1 MKIDEP
7 KTPYHHD
14 SFDDSIEY
22 DGDAD
27 MGEEYGAFS
36 HNFTRAPPHNEK
48 SHSLMENW
56 DELHDAM
63 QKVKEKQE
71 KKQENIKV
79 EKKKTTTSDKKV
91 NLESDEERDK
101 SSGSESESKH
111 KFKYHKKDEFV
122 SKRKAHYNEFLALRA
137 FREKG
142 LSDDDENFL
151 DQKHHGEVYSPEK
164 PEKPEKSE
172 KPEKPAKPEKSEKPT
187 KSEKGDYMQESS
199 E

>member
-1 MKIDEP
+1 LKKETNRKKRKGIVWDEENLHLNEIQKTPKMKIDEP

-111 KFKYHKKDEFV
+111 KFKYHKK
-122 SKRKAHYNEFLALRA
+122 R
-137 FREKG
+137 
-142 LSDDDENFL
+142 
-151 DQKHHGEVYSPEK
+151 
-164 PEKPEKSE
+164 
-172 KPEKPAKPEKSEKPT
+172 
-187 KSEKGDYMQESS
+187 
-199 E
+199 

>member
-1 MKIDEP
+1 MEVPYSISTTDGTSKNTTKKNNHHGILKKESNRKKRRSIVWDEDNLHLNEIQKTPKMKIDEP

-27 MGEEYGAFS
+27 MSEDYGSFS
-36 HNFTRAPPHNEK
+36 HNFTRAPPNTEK

-63 QKVKEKQE
+63 QKVKEKQDLTQQE
-71 KKQENIKV
+71 KIVEN
-79 EKKKTTTSDKKV
+79 KKLASSDKKV

-111 KFKYHKKDEFV
+111 KFKYFKK
-122 SKRKAHYNEFLALRA
+122 R
-137 FREKG
+137 
-142 LSDDDENFL
+142 
-151 DQKHHGEVYSPEK
+151 
-164 PEKPEKSE
+164 
-172 KPEKPAKPEKSEKPT
+172 
-187 KSEKGDYMQESS
+187 
-199 E
+199 